1 MLTRVKNAY
10 GFIILLTIVLALVPL
25 VSDSYYLLSVLTLAN
40 LYAVFAISWDLVS
53 GYIGKLSLGQ
63 ALFIGFG
70 AFAVGMYHDSIGIIP
85 SMLLGAIISV
95 VAALIVGVASLKLT
109 GPYFSLTTM
118 VLPLIFY
125 QLAYT
130 FRDITGGEFGLT
142 VSAGIDRQMLFYIT
156 LFYMFICVMATLA
169 LVRSRTGKIFIAI
182 REDELGCAALGNNVL
197 YYKLLAFSL
206 SALMSGLGGGLLAIY
221 LRHVSPT
228 VFDLW
233 QSITILIMG
242 IAGGMG
248 TIVGPVLGAYGL
260 SFLTEWLRS
269 TEQFQDFIYAALL
282 IVFVMLL
289 PQGIITLRRQLSVF
303 RKKGDG
309 KSDVKSSS
317 A

>member
-1 MLTRVKNAY
+1 LLTRFWNAY
-10 GFIILLTIVLALVPL
+10 WLVGLLALLLALIPL

-40 LYAVFAISWDLVS
+40 LYAVFAVSWDLVS

-85 SMLLGAIISV
+85 SIALGAIISV
-95 VAALIVGVASLKLT
+95 VAALIIGVASLKLT

-125 QLAYT
+125 QLTYT

-142 VSAGIDRQMLFYIT
+142 VSAGIGRQALFYIT
-156 LFYMFICVMATLA
+156 LAFMLICVIGTLM

-206 SALMSGLGGGLLAIY
+206 SALMSGIGGGLLAIY

-228 VFDLW
+228 VFDMW

-248 TIVGPVLGAYGL
+248 TIIGPVLGAYGL

-269 TEQFQDFIYAALL
+269 TEQFQDFIYAGLL

-289 PQGIITLRRQLSVF
+289 PQGIITLRRQFSAL
-303 RKKGDG
+303 RKKTDG
-309 KSDVKSSS
+309 KGT
-317 A
+317 

>member
-1 MLTRVKNAY
+1 MLARFWNAY
-10 GFIILLTIVLALVPL
+10 WLVGLLALLLALIPL

-40 LYAVFAISWDLVS
+40 LYAVFAVSWDLVS

-70 AFAVGMYHDSIGIIP
+70 AFAVGMYHDTIGVIP
-85 SMLLGAIISV
+85 SILLGTVISV
-95 VAALIVGVASLKLT
+95 VAALIVGMASLKLT

-130 FRDITGGEFGLT
+130 FRDITGGEFGLN
-142 VSAGIDRQMLFYIT
+142 VSVGIDRQTLYYIT
-156 LFYMFICVMATLA
+156 LVYMLVCVVGTLL

-182 REDELGCAALGNNVL
+182 REDELGCTALGNNVL

-206 SALMSGLGGGLLAIY
+206 SALMSGIGGGLLAIY

-228 VFDLW
+228 VFDMW

-248 TIVGPVLGAYGL
+248 TIIGPMLGAYAL

-269 TEQFQDFIYAALL
+269 TEQFQDFIYAGLL
-282 IVFVMLL
+282 VLFVMLL
-289 PQGIITLRRQLSVF
+289 PQGIMTLRRRLAAF
-303 RKKGDG
+303 RKKTDG
-309 KSDVKSSS
+309 KSS
-317 A
+317 

>member
-1 MLTRVKNAY
+1 MLTRFWNAY
-10 GFIILLTIVLALVPL
+10 WLVGLLALLLALIPL

-40 LYAVFAISWDLVS
+40 LYAVFAVSWDLVS

-85 SMLLGAIISV
+85 SIALGAIISV
-95 VAALIVGVASLKLT
+95 VAALIIGVASLKLT

-125 QLAYT
+125 QLTYT

-142 VSAGIDRQMLFYIT
+142 VSAGIGRQALFYIT
-156 LFYMFICVMATLA
+156 LAFMLICVIGTLM

-206 SALMSGLGGGLLAIY
+206 SALMSGIGGGLLAIY

-228 VFDLW
+228 VFDMW

-248 TIVGPVLGAYGL
+248 TIIGPVLGAYGL

-269 TEQFQDFIYAALL
+269 TEQFQDFIYAGLL

-289 PQGIITLRRQLSVF
+289 PQGIITLRRQFSAL
-303 RKKGDG
+303 RKKTDG
-309 KSDVKSSS
+309 KGT
-317 A
+317 

>member
-1 MLTRVKNAY
+1 MLTRLKNAY
-10 GFIILLTIVLALVPL
+10 WLVILLTVLLALVPL

-40 LYAVFAISWDLVS
+40 LYAVFAVSWDLVS

-70 AFAVGMYHDSIGIIP
+70 AYAVGMWHDAIGIIP
-85 SMLLGAIISV
+85 SMLLGALISV
-95 VAALIVGVASLKLT
+95 LAALIVGVASLKLT

-130 FRDITGGEFGLT
+130 FRDLSGGEFGLN
-142 VSAGIDRQMLFYIT
+142 VSAGIDRQALFYIT
-156 LFYMFICVMATLA
+156 LVYMFICVMATLR

-206 SALMSGLGGGLLAIY
+206 SALMSGLGGGLLAVY

-228 VFDLW
+228 VFDMW

-248 TIVGPVLGAYGL
+248 TIIGPMLGAYGL

-269 TEQFQDFIYAALL
+269 TEQFQDFIYAGLL

-289 PQGIITLRRQLSVF
+289 PQGIITLRRQFSSF
-303 RKKGDG
+303 RKHNTGQSTMNS
-309 KSDVKSSS
+309 KSV
-317 A
+317 